1 MVPTNNEP
9 PDALLAIAT
18 DLLAQIEAQRRIATR
33 LENLTRQ
40 IGRVARDR
48 GSIPPPLDV
57 VRAQIRAMRDLLDS
71 ERALLDELEQQLAGA
86 ST

>member
-9 PDALLAIAT
+9 LDALLAIAT

-33 LENLTRQ
+33 LEDATRQ
-40 IGRVARDR
+40 LGRGGRDR
-48 GSIPPPLDV
+48 RSMVEPVDV
-57 VRAQIRAMRDLLDS
+57 VRKQIRAMRDLLDS